1 MEVECKRQD
10 GSWHPCQI
18 SLSEGNAAII
28 VAYENCGE
36 EEEEDDR
43 IESREEGS
51 SRLRFRSAFLQ
62 EGECSQLIEG
72 QCVLALHD
80 ASSSHLFFDAIV
92 EKINRV
98 RHSDRLACRCTFS
111 LKWLPIHFKDQ
122 KVRVPSTSIM
132 LLSDKNIETHPVFE
146 AFIASTNSSAEME
159 TSPFVSPLTENLFEV
174 DVDDLLEK
182 QVQDIS
188 FMAQGEDFSKDVT
201 AGLKKANQKGL
212 KINKRQEVTTGRRVT
227 RSKGKQETE
236 PPLEEAKEK
245 AGSLSFLSP
254 LAARAALASFICTL
268 PVSGLPNQSEKF
280 PLSPESSIEEI
291 SGFPSLSPLTARD
304 SIASFASALPASR
317 HPKQAKKPP
326 LTPNRSHYYSD
337 TGRTVSMNP
346 GSEKVDPVIPRRVTR
361 STGAL
366 PASEPPKQAKKPH
379 LTPNQYDYNSDTGTR
394 LSIDPGSERV
404 DPVIPRRTTRSAA
417 KSGGVDQIA
426 DMQGSQDQKARGTG
440 KGNRKAGNSSF
451 TPDAEYV
458 ITPVKTEKKKR
469 ICISPSASAATSASI
484 VSNTISDSEGETCQ
498 DAESHVAK
506 RRKIVSRKPP
516 TRFSPRLAQL
526 DT

>member
-1 MEVECKRQD
+1 MEVECKRKD

-18 SLSEGNAAII
+18 SLSESNDAII

-36 EEEEDDR
+36 EEDEEDR

-51 SRLRFRSAFLQ
+51 SLLRFRSAFLQ

-111 LKWLPIHFKDQ
+111 LKWLP
-122 KVRVPSTSIM
+122 
-132 LLSDKNIETHPVFE
+132 
-146 AFIASTNSSAEME
+146 
-159 TSPFVSPLTENLFEV
+159 NL
-174 DVDDLLEK
+174 DDLLEK

-188 FMAQGEDFSKDVT
+188 FMVQGADFSKDVMV
-201 AGLKKANQKGL
+201 GLKKASQKGL
-212 KINKRQEVTTGRRVT
+212 KNNKRPEVTSGRRVT

-268 PVSGLPNQSEKF
+268 PISGLPKQSEKL

-291 SGFPSLSPLTARD
+291 SGFPLLSPLATRD
-304 SIASFASALPASR
+304 SLASFAGALPASGLS
-317 HPKQAKKPP
+317 KQAKKPP
-326 LTPNRSHYYSD
+326 LTPNRSSYYSD
-337 TGRTVSMNP
+337 TGKTVSMNP

-361 STGAL
+361 SARAL
-366 PASEPPKQAKKPH
+366 PASKSPGQAKKPH
-379 LTPNQYDYNSDTGTR
+379 LTPNQSDYNSDTGTR
-394 LSIDPGSERV
+394 VSIDPGSERV

-417 KSGGVDQIA
+417 KSEGVDQMA
-426 DMQGSQDQKARGTG
+426 DMQGSQDQKARGAG
-440 KGNRKAGNSSF
+440 KGKWEAGNSSF
-451 TPDAEYV
+451 TPDVEDV
-458 ITPVKTEKKKR
+458 VTPVKTEKKKR

-484 VSNTISDSEGETCQ
+484 VTNTISDCEGETCQ
-498 DAESHVAK
+498 DAESQTVAK

-526 DT
+526 DRYISQTNK